1 MMNPSKYLLLA
12 ILALGS
18 TSVFAEGGAERSK
31 QFWQA
36 FREDQV
42 RLHGDDNQQVLAE
55 RERKAEE
62 KAREVAK
69 D

>member
-1 MMNPSKYLLLA
+1 MNLSKYLLLA

-36 FREDQV
+36 FREDQA
-42 RLHGDDNQQVLAE
+42 RLYGNDQAQVVAE
-55 RERKAEE
+55 REREA
-62 KAREVAK
+62 KARKVAK

>member
-1 MMNPSKYLLLA
+1 MNLSKYLLLA

-36 FREDQV
+36 FREDQA
-42 RLHGDDNQQVLAE
+42 RLYGNDQAQAVAE
-55 RERKAEE
+55 REREA
-62 KAREVAK
+62 KARKVAK

>member
-1 MMNPSKYLLLA
+1 MNPSKYLLLA
-12 ILALGS
+12 VLALGS

-36 FREDQV
+36 FRDDQA
-42 RLHGDDNQQVLAE
+42 RLHGDKQQALVE

>member
-1 MMNPSKYLLLA
+1 MNLTKYLLLA

-18 TSVFAEGGAERSK
+18 TSAFAEGGAERSK

-36 FREDQV
+36 FRDDQA
-42 RLHGDDNQQVLAE
+42 RLYGDKQKALAE

-62 KAREVAK
+62 KARELAK

>member
-1 MMNPSKYLLLA
+1 MNLTQYLLLA

-18 TSVFAEGGAERSK
+18 ASVYAEGGAERSR

-36 FREDQV
+36 FREEQQ
-42 RLHGDDNQQVLAE
+42 RLQDDKQQAVAE
-55 RERKAEE
+55 RERKVQE
-62 KAREVAK
+62 KARELAK

>member
-1 MMNPSKYLLLA
+1 MNLTKYLLLA
-12 ILALGS
+12 TLALGS
-18 TSVFAEGGAERSK
+18 ASVYAEGGAERSK

-36 FREDQV
+36 FREDQQ
-42 RLHGDDNQQVLAE
+42 RLHGDKQQVLVKQE
-55 RERKAEE
+55 RTAQE

>member
-1 MMNPSKYLLLA
+1 MNLSKYLLLA

-18 TSVFAEGGAERSK
+18 ASAYAEGGAERSR

-36 FREDQV
+36 FREDQQ
-42 RLHGDDNQQVLAE
+42 RLHGDKQQAVAE
-55 RERKAEE
+55 RERKTQE

>member
-1 MMNPSKYLLLA
+1 MNLTKYLLLA

-18 TSVFAEGGAERSK
+18 TSIFAEGGAERSK

-36 FREDQV
+36 FREDQA
-42 RLHGDDNQQVLAE
+42 RLHGDKQQAVAE

-62 KAREVAK
+62 KARELAK

>member
-1 MMNPSKYLLLA
+1 MNLSKYLLLA

-18 TSVFAEGGAERSK
+18 ASTYAEGGAERSR
-31 QFWQA
+31 QFWEA
-36 FREDQV
+36 FRQDQA
-42 RLHGDDNQQVLAE
+42 RLYGDKQQAVAE
-55 RERKAEE
+55 RDQKAQE

>member
-1 MMNPSKYLLLA
+1 MNLSQYLLLA
-12 ILALGS
+12 TLALGS
-18 TSVFAEGGAERSK
+18 ASVYAEGGAERSQ

-36 FREDQV
+36 FRQDQE
-42 RLHGDDNQQVLAE
+42 RLHGDKQQAVAE
-55 RERKAEE
+55 RERKAQE

>member
-1 MMNPSKYLLLA
+1 MNLTKYFLLA

-18 TSVFAEGGAERSK
+18 TNVFAEGGAERSK

-36 FREDQV
+36 FREDQA
-42 RLHGDDNQQVLAE
+42 RLHGDKQQAVAE

-62 KAREVAK
+62 KARELAK

>member
-1 MMNPSKYLLLA
+1 MNLTKYLLLA

-18 TSVFAEGGAERSK
+18 ASVYAEGGAERST

-36 FREDQV
+36 FREDQQ
-42 RLHGDDNQQVLAE
+42 RLQGDKQQAVVE
-55 RERKAEE
+55 RERKEQE
-62 KAREVAK
+62 QARELAK

>member
-1 MMNPSKYLLLA
+1 MNLTKYLLLA
-12 ILALGS
+12 TLALGS

-36 FREDQV
+36 FRDDQA
-42 RLHGDDNQQVLAE
+42 RLHGDQQQAVAE

-62 KAREVAK
+62 KARELAK

>member
-1 MMNPSKYLLLA
+1 MNLTQYLLLA

-18 TSVFAEGGAERSK
+18 ASVYAEGGAERSR

-36 FREDQV
+36 FREEQQ
-42 RLHGDDNQQVLAE
+42 RLQDDKQQAVAE
-55 RERKAEE
+55 RERKAQE
-62 KAREVAK
+62 KARELAK

>member
-1 MMNPSKYLLLA
+1 MNLTKYLLLA

-18 TSVFAEGGAERSK
+18 ASVYAEGGAERSM

-36 FREDQV
+36 FREDQQ
-42 RLHGDDNQQVLAE
+42 RLQGDKQQAVVE
-55 RERKAEE
+55 RERKEQE
-62 KAREVAK
+62 QARELAK

>member
-1 MMNPSKYLLLA
+1 MNLTKYLLLA

-36 FREDQV
+36 FREDQA
-42 RLHGDDNQQVLAE
+42 RLHGDKQQAVAE

-62 KAREVAK
+62 KARELAK